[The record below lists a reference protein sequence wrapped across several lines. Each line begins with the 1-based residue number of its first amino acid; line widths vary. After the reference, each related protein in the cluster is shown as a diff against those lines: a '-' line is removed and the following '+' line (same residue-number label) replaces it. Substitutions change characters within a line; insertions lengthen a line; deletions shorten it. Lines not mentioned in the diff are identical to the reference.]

1 MTRKPWT
8 TSEDAMLWAHYPRR
22 GSHWAGWAEILPGR
36 SVSSIANR
44 VQKLGVRME
53 QPERSAAIDADERTT
68 LGVLAWLNEGL
79 APSQIDETMGLPE
92 GTARAVATEAWR
104 KDRDQ

>member
-1 MTRKPWT
+1 MTRKPGKPWT

-44 VQKLGVRME
+44 VQKLGV
-53 QPERSAAIDADERTT
+53 
-68 LGVLAWLNEGL
+68 LAWLNEGL

>member
-1 MTRKPWT
+1 
-8 TSEDAMLWAHYPRR
+8 MLWAHYPRR

-53 QPERSAAIDADERTT
+53 QPERNREGDLRASGRLDDRRVREAAPDARQAA
-68 LGVLAWLNEGL
+68 GR
-79 APSQIDETMGLPE
+79 S
-92 GTARAVATEAWR
+92 
-104 KDRDQ
+104 